1 MMDDKRFIAPQTRP
15 TLCWSCARA
24 CGGCSWTERD
34 PVTHAIR
41 FEPVKGWEA
50 EKTTINGSKSEHGE
64 KCYRYTTDSYRVVRC
79 PMYVPDRRT
88 RAKKRHAGM
97 GHAGRE
103 RMKKAADRRHRSTA
117 TKKNTHE
124 RRFSSPP
131 L

>member
-24 CGGCSWTERD
+24 CSGCSWTERD

-79 PMYVPDRRT
+79 LLYVPDRRT
-88 RAKKRHAGM
+88 RAKSAM
-97 GHAGRE
+97 PEWA
-103 RMKKAADRRHRSTA
+103 MQAANA
-117 TKKNTHE
+117 
-124 RRFSSPP
+124 
-131 L
+131 

>member
-79 PMYVPDRRT
+79 PLYVPDRRT
-88 RAKKRHAGM
+88 RARSAM
-97 GHAGRE
+97 PVWA
-103 RMKKAADRRHRSTA
+103 MQAANA
-117 TKKNTHE
+117 
-124 RRFSSPP
+124 
-131 L
+131 

>member
-1 MMDDKRFIAPQTRP
+1 MADVARDGACPEAGRAEEKENAPQMMDDKRFIAPQTRP

-34 PVTHAIR
+34 PATHAIR

-79 PMYVPDRRT
+79 PLYVPDRRT
-88 RAKKRHAGM
+88 RAKSAM
-97 GHAGRE
+97 PEWA
-103 RMKKAADRRHRSTA
+103 MQAANA
-117 TKKNTHE
+117 
-124 RRFSSPP
+124 
-131 L
+131 